1 MANEWQSLLQ
11 GAPNLQNL
19 NLLGNFNTGY
29 STAVEQKK
37 TAYDMYRQQ
46 KAQEIVGKSTR
57 PGGDLDW
64 DMMFKLGN
72 EAGLGLDA
80 FEQVN
85 KMQQARRANEVAVLQ
100 HRANLESM
108 GYDPTRWDPSAGN
121 PVQVPAGGTP
131 YVAPTPEEAARYDFL
146 TRVASGE
153 STPETQIPQAQ
164 AQQFGA
170 QGVGGTAQIPGAPSA
185 FPAGVPQD
193 VVGDGTARS
202 PMDLGE
208 GTLSGQAPATK
219 TGMYQLEAPPMRDPD
234 LDSRVTEGYF
244 NRLWRTGRSQA
255 DAQRAMGL
263 DLASTEVPLFD
274 ITGMHGEQKDRLAKF
289 LAMQG
294 INPGETDAE
303 LQTAVQLRK
312 QAVVDAIPQP
322 APVMPEGMGFEAMAK
337 AQNLNRKNMIDW
349 VKARQEA
356 GIAFDK
362 AMQEGN
368 YAVLEKQ
375 LAQTASGLAKQASAR
390 QEAEFQRD
398 RAAANKLKEMGV
410 TDRLLPAPD
419 VKALQDVFIPAI
431 ADISNAD
438 NGFGGAMQAAIA
450 KAKVDGSVNMDVVIS
465 NLVSMG
471 AMPSDQGAKIMAKM
485 TPEAY
490 TNFASM
496 LKAGSVDQVMSGL
509 RAIGIDV
516 GTGTGATNPTWK
528 DQALDNVFQ
537 QAQAHGMT
545 ESYYNK
551 QRSKSWQSASPVEV
565 LSSAPNAPR
574 PRENKAPARTG
585 WYKDADGVMR
595 KH

>member
-1 MANEWQSLLQ
+1 MAQEWQSLLQ
-11 GAPNLQNL
+11 QAPNIQNL
-19 NLLGNFNTGY
+19 DLAGTFTKSYQDAL
-29 STAVEQKK
+29 STRKN
-37 TAYDMYRQQ
+37 AYDFYRTQ
-46 KAQEIVGKSTR
+46 KAQEIAAKASR
-57 PGGDLDW
+57 PDGSMDW
-64 DMMFKLGN
+64 DTMFKLGN

-80 FEQVN
+80 FEQVQ
-85 KMQQARRANEVAVLQ
+85 KMQAARRASELAVQ
-100 HRANLESM
+100 QQRMSLESM
-108 GYDPTRWDPSAGN
+108 GYDPTKWDPSAG
-121 PVQVPAGGTP
+121 PSIAVKAGGTP
-131 YVAPTPEEAARYDFL
+131 YEGPSANDYGFVTGPA
-146 TRVASGE
+146 
-153 STPETQIPQAQ
+153 ETQIPQAP

-170 QGVGGTAQIPGAPSA
+170 QGVGETAQTSMAPSGAPA
-185 FPAGVPQD
+185 PVAQD
-193 VVGDGTARS
+193 VVGPNEVVIRPNELPTSGTFKLPELVPDWETKMAPNEGYYNQLWRAQRD
-202 PMDLGE
+202 PEALKRMLGSMGAGTE
-208 GTLSGQAPATK
+208 ATGPTLSTQQMKPEELSNLARYTALRGIAAKDPQEALTALENMAVGSVAVPQLNPMLGMLSKDEQAKEWGRYQTAIAEYPAK
-219 TGMYQLEAPPMRDPD
+219 VQEARNK
-234 LDSRVTEGYF
+234 LSEAI
-244 NRLWRTGRSQA
+244 RTG
-255 DAQRAMGL
+255 
-263 DLASTEVPLFD
+263 
-274 ITGMHGEQKDRLAKF
+274 
-289 LAMQG
+289 
-294 INPGETDAE
+294 
-303 LQTAVQLRK
+303 
-312 QAVVDAIPQP
+312 
-322 APVMPEGMGFEAMAK
+322 
-337 AQNLNRKNMIDW
+337 
-349 VKARQEA
+349 
-356 GIAFDK
+356 
-362 AMQEGN
+362 N
-368 YAVLEKQ
+368 YDVLEKQ
-375 LAQTASGLAKQASAR
+375 MAQDQLALSKQASAR
-390 QEAEFQRD
+390 QQAEFERD
-398 RAAANKLKEMGV
+398 RASANKLKEMGV
-410 TDRLLPAPD
+410 TDRLLPSAD

-431 ADISNAD
+431 ADISNAG

-450 KAKVDGSVNMDVVIS
+450 KAKVDGTVNMDAVLS

>member
-11 GAPNLQNL
+11 GAPDLQKL
-19 NLLGNFNTGY
+19 NLLGNFNAGY
-29 STAVEQKK
+29 NTAVEQKK
-37 TAYDMYRQQ
+37 NAYDMYRTQ
-46 KAQEIVGKSTR
+46 KAQDIVGKSTR
-57 PGGDLDW
+57 ADGTIDW

-131 YVAPTPEEAARYDFL
+131 YVEPTAEEKARYDFL
-146 TRVASGE
+146 TAPR
-153 STPETQIPQAQ
+153 PETQIPQAQ

-219 TGMYQLEAPPMRDPD
+219 TGMYQLEAHPMRDPD
-234 LDSRVTEGYF
+234 LDSRVTEGYL

-263 DLASTEVPLFD
+263 DSASTEVPLFD

-450 KAKVDGSVNMDVVIS
+450 KAKVDGSLNMDAVIS

-528 DQALDNVFQ
+528 AQALDNVFQ

-545 ESYYNK
+545 ESYYEK
-551 QRSKSWQSASPVEV
+551 QRRKSWQSESPVEV
-565 LSSAPNAPR
+565 LPQAPR
-574 PRENKAPARTG
+574 VDQAPARKPIQSPRTTG
-585 WYKDADGVMR
+585 KPLSGVSF
-595 KH
+595 